1 MKKLTQEQ
9 IDFLHTLDFLVDTN
23 TDSFYVEIGDIV
35 QHEDNENV
43 VIRLNKITYEGV
55 II

>member
-23 TDSFYVEIGDIV
+23 TDSFYVSIGDIIE
-35 QHEDNENV
+35 HEDNDSV
-43 VIRLNKITYEGV
+43 IIRLNRIVYKGE
-55 II
+55 